1 MLVTFILSVNSCWC
15 TKKGAYRGKSSYY
28 ESPSAARQLDP
39 TVVSVQ
45 IHLLELVV
53 LSMRV
58 GNPSFFAPL
67 NRAVVA
73 GVTCTRPW
81 RVGVGLQMIPT
92 DAVQVCDKVSLVTS
106 LIVCQATR
114 TFLFKVPL
122 TLQWLGLLGCS
133 YSMWQFRII
142 TDTFTFNFVTLVCEC
157 WKTGVFFSR
166 STIWHSVKMNFEQLL
181 WTTRNYA
188 DF

>member
-1 MLVTFILSVNSCWC
+1 MCPILWVGPFAIPPSSFSPKLFVNLKEMKPFGYINFPLKTLQSVASKSQTCKIQLPTYETLFTFILSVNSCWC

-45 IHLLELVV
+45 IHLLELDV

-73 GVTCTRPW
+73 VWLVHVLGEWVSSFKWPPQTR
-81 RVGVGLQMIPT
+81 
-92 DAVQVCDKVSLVTS
+92 CKY
-106 LIVCQATR
+106 ATR
-114 TFLFKVPL
+114 CP
-122 TLQWLGLLGCS
+122 
-133 YSMWQFRII
+133 
-142 TDTFTFNFVTLVCEC
+142 
-157 WKTGVFFSR
+157 
-166 STIWHSVKMNFEQLL
+166 
-181 WTTRNYA
+181 
-188 DF
+188 